1 MKFQHGKI
9 VSISFGHFVHDVY
22 SAFLST
28 LLPKI
33 IQHLG
38 ISHGMAGVLFFVQRL
53 PSAFNF
59 LVGIWAS
66 RIKSRYFVIITPA
79 ITGVGMS
86 FLGMATNYAS
96 LVIILLTVGISSTFF
111 HVPSPVMIRKI
122 AADRV
127 GLGMSYYMVGG
138 ELARTLGPLVIAAA
152 VSSWGLHGTWR
163 LAPLSIL
170 ASIMLYVKLKNIDI
184 HKEIPEKN
192 SNNEFLR
199 TFKTHSAFFLVIIG
213 FTLFRALIKSSLTN
227 FLPTYMNPDGSE
239 SIWVGGVPLAVLQFA
254 GVLGTFLAGALS
266 DKFDKRILLVGLALL
281 TPLVMFWFSI
291 NETPWLHYPILV
303 ILGFLV
309 FAPGPVVLSI
319 VQQTNS
325 RHPEF
330 INGVYMTINF
340 FSGSLAVLMVGFLSD
355 LMSLHTTYIW
365 AAAAGIGA
373 IPFAW
378 VLGRR

>member
-9 VSISFGHFVHDVY
+9 LTISFGHFIHDVH

-38 ISHGMAGVLFFVQRL
+38 ISHGLAGVLFFAQRL

-66 RIKSRYFVIITPA
+66 RVNSRFFVILTPA
-79 ITGVGMS
+79 VTGVSMS
-86 FLGMATNYAS
+86 MLGMAPNYVT
-96 LVIILLTVGISSTFF
+96 LLIILLTAGISSTFF
-111 HVPSPVMIRKI
+111 HVPSPVMIRQI
-122 AADRV
+122 AAERV

-152 VSSWGLHGTWR
+152 VSAWGLDGTWR
-163 LAPLSIL
+163 LVPVGIL
-170 ASIMLYVKLKNIDI
+170 ASLLLYVRLKNTEVKKDI
-184 HKEIPEKN
+184 SKKT
-192 SNNEFLR
+192 SNRDFLD
-199 TFKTHSAFFLVIIG
+199 TFRKYSGFFMVIIG
-213 FTLFRALIKSSLTN
+213 FTVFRALIKSSLTN

-239 SIWVGGVPLAVLQFA
+239 SIWVGGIALAVLQFA
-254 GVLGTFLAGALS
+254 GVGGTLLAGSMS
-266 DKFDKRILLVGLALL
+266 DKLSKPKLLVVLALL
-281 TPLVMFWFSI
+281 TPLVMYWFSI
-291 NETPWLHYPILV
+291 NEIDWLKYPLLIL
-303 ILGFLV
+303 LGFLV
-309 FAPGPVVLSI
+309 FAPGPVILSI

-340 FSGSLAVLMVGFLSD
+340 FSGSLAVLLVGFLSD
-355 LMSLHTTYIW
+355 IFTLHNTYIY
-365 AAAAGIGA
+365 AAIAGIGA
-373 IPFAW
+373 VPFAW
-378 VLGRR
+378 MLKKV